1 MSAGYIQLAAIGQ
14 QDAYLT
20 GSPQLTYFIGVYRR
34 HTPFVLEAYDI
45 PFQDQQVL
53 YGTNNICKIPPKG
66 DLIRGLTLN
75 IGLPALKDPGTFYT
89 WPENPTTSN
98 VAHILI
104 GPTGGGAP
112 IYKYDN
118 SSVGY
123 YSTQNQGSWGGS
135 FTPYTYLQNTN
146 QFQFS
151 NCSNVEVEP
160 SWCLFWG
167 LDPKNATGTRANG
180 NLYYNVSTSR
190 FSDFTFELAGWARST
205 GLPDTDTRTGI
216 FLTSIQTLPFTGTS
230 YINFS
235 QSNLNGVYW
244 RNQDSSTVYTVTA
257 NGRIMFARTGYYM
270 VRAAFNVSAGGSV
283 QTLSYGFDGSDVG
296 APVAPVFAGSYDYR
310 VSTDSSM
317 PAIIPLLVDNTSNS
331 YYFYATTTGTSF
343 GVGSYVSINTVEE
356 IYKLSGPITLSSQ
369 NSQVL
374 LYGNVDSSY
383 VQGNYLTLNSDSTM
397 SFIKKGQYNLDGY
410 VHLNGSNIT
419 SNVSLWEGSNLVYLY
434 DMTLHGQ
441 NPTWSFAMPMS
452 ITDLA
457 RKYYIK
463 IGNNTSGAT
472 LISNTFFIV
481 QQTGVDAADPAGS
494 ILSYEG
500 TQFRPITSTFT
511 PNSRLNLNNFTSY
524 GNSAYITLT
533 STGNIV
539 FTAQATYM
547 MTAVICTDDQISSV
561 TFGSTTYP
569 VGLGLLPPYTVSV
582 PYSPTSLSANVEI
595 SFQTNGSSP
604 NLYSNT
610 FISVYPVSSNLS
622 VSSSYNYYDSVGTW
636 AIKTAELKIGGQSI
650 QTLTGEYI
658 EMWNDLYVP
667 YENQAGLTLLT
678 GKYDTQTQV
687 YPPGRN
693 YYVNL
698 PFYFYGH
705 PELYLP
711 LVALDRQDVEVHVT
725 FRRFNELTSI
735 TTVDNQTLTATI
747 ITEYV
752 YLSTPEINW
761 FQRSRI
767 DYVITQNQYQNI
779 DLLQNFTSAI
789 FELKFLNPV
798 RELFFII
805 QPVDNLTFDY
815 SNNGLKNLGLSF
827 NGEDIF
833 SSKTTDAL
841 YLGSLEPFNHY
852 PNFPTRQFYMYAFT
866 TAPGSS
872 KPFGHVNFSRI
883 KQALLTVNVE
893 GSYLPAKQLRVIA
906 SSYNVLRVENGLA
919 GLMFN
924 V

>member
-20 GSPQLTYFIGVYRR
+20 GSPQVTYFIGVYRR

-66 DLIRGLTLN
+66 DLIRGLTLK

-89 WPENPTTSN
+89 WPINPTVSN
-98 VAHILI
+98 VAHVLI

-118 SSVGY
+118 SAVGY
-123 YSTQNQGSWGGS
+123 YSTQNQGSWAGI
-135 FTPYTYLQNTN
+135 FAPYIYLTNTN

-167 LDPKNATGTRANG
+167 LDPKNASGSRPNG
-180 NLYYNVSTSR
+180 NLYYNVTTSR

-205 GLPDTDTRTGI
+205 GLADVDTRTGI
-216 FLTSIQTLPFTGTS
+216 FMTSIQTLPFTGTS
-230 YINFS
+230 YINFA
-235 QSNLNGVYW
+235 QTNLNGVYW
-244 RNQDSSTVYTVTA
+244 KNQDSTSVYTVTPS
-257 NGRIMFARTGYYM
+257 GRLMFSRTGYYM
-270 VRAAFNVSAGGSV
+270 VRAAFNPSAGAV
-283 QTLSYGFDGSDVG
+283 QAFSYGFDGSDVG
-296 APVAPVFAGSYDYR
+296 APVAPEFAAVFDYR
-310 VSTDSSM
+310 VYTDSSM
-317 PAIIPLLVDNTSNS
+317 PAILPLRVDSTSNS

-343 GVGSYVSINTVEE
+343 GTGSYVAVNPVEE
-356 IYKLSGPITLSSQ
+356 IYKLSGPVTLDSK
-369 NSQVL
+369 NSVVR

-383 VQGNYLTLNSDSTM
+383 VQGTYLTLNSDSTM
-397 SFIKKGQYNLDGY
+397 SFINKGRYNLDGY

-441 NPTWSFAMPMS
+441 NPTWTFAIPMS

-463 IGNNTSGAT
+463 IGNNTIGAN
-472 LISNTFFIV
+472 LISNSFFIV
-481 QQTGVDAADPAGS
+481 QQTGVDATEPAGS
-494 ILSYEG
+494 VLSYQG
-500 TQFRPITSTFT
+500 VQFRPSTSTFT
-511 PNSRLNLNNFTSY
+511 PNSRINFNNFNSY
-524 GNSAYITLT
+524 GNSSWVTVT
-533 STGNIV
+533 STGNIA

-547 MTAVICTDDQISSV
+547 MTAVICTDDQVSSV

-582 PYSPTSLSANVEI
+582 PYSPTSLNANVGVT
-595 SFQTNGSSP
+595 FQTNGSSP
-604 NLYSNT
+604 NIYSNT
-610 FISVYPVSSNLS
+610 FISIYPVSSNLS
-622 VSSSYNYYDSVGTW
+622 VSNSYNYYDSVGTW

-658 EMWNDLYVP
+658 ELWNDLYVS

-693 YYVNL
+693 YYINL
-698 PFYFYGH
+698 PFYFYEK
-705 PELYLP
+705 PSMYIP
-711 LVALDRQDVEVHVT
+711 IVALGRQDVEVHVT
-725 FRRFNELTSI
+725 FRRFNELTPV
-735 TTVDNQTLTATI
+735 TTVTNETLTATI

-767 DYVITQNQYQNI
+767 DYVINQTQYQNI

-798 RELFFII
+798 RELFFIL
-805 QPVDNLTFDY
+805 QPIGNETFDY
-815 SNNGLKNLGLSF
+815 SNNGLKSLGLSF
-827 NGEDIF
+827 NGEDIL
-833 SSKTTDAL
+833 SSSTMDAL
-841 YLGSLEPFNHY
+841 YLGSIEPFNHY
-852 PNFPTRQFYMYAFT
+852 PNFPTRQFYMYSFT
-866 TAPGSS
+866 TQPGSAL
-872 KPFGHVNFSRI
+872 PYGHVNFSRI
-883 KQALLTVNVE
+883 KQVLLTLNVE
-893 GSYLPAKQLRVIA
+893 GSFLPAKQLRIIA
-906 SSYNVLRVENGLA
+906 SSYNVLRIENGLA